1 MYFSHSFTCNFVS
14 KVKIMVKTLLSYLS
28 HNLLFIPVEAH
39 SDSLSSPS
47 NEFTKVSRL
56 FDKSY

>member
-1 MYFSHSFTCNFVS
+1 
-14 KVKIMVKTLLSYLS
+14 MVKTLLSYLS